1 MTNYIYPAG
10 TGAHV
15 SRHSSRAR
23 GVGSSTML
31 ENWACHHAHFGT
43 RMTHAGQESSRFQH
57 RLRLVARAGEPPS
70 LHGSAPAGRFPP
82 AARIEELQLA
92 LDLRR
97 PRRTA
102 QRRHAPS
109 SPRLRGACGRSRS
122 MAAGRVRACVRRGL
136 AGAAFNGETS
146 GAPILSSPYLW
157 QRRYFTY
164 NYLCS

>member
-97 PRRTA
+97 PRRAA

-109 SPRLRGACGRSRS
+109 SPRRMRPVAIDGRRP
-122 MAAGRVRACVRRGL
+122 RACVRRGL